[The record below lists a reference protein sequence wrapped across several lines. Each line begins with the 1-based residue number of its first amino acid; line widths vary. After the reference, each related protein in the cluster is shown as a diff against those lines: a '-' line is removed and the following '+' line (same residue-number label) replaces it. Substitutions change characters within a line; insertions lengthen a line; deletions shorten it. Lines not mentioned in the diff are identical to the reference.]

1 MIKIASPLL
10 ALLLPGA
17 ALAEPTLP
25 WIGQD
30 ALPALA
36 ACVLITLG
44 ALALAW
50 CGLRRSAALDQ
61 HARTLSLQLDCERA
75 ARTQADQALAASQD
89 VMCRLVRE
97 HEGVREGERTRIARE
112 LQAELGRRLLVL
124 RSDLAR
130 LHLGA
135 EASPAL
141 AGRLAAA
148 LANIDG
154 AIGAVRMVAG
164 GLRGFGPG
172 DGLRH
177 ALERCL
183 AEHAQL
189 NGLRYRFEAGV
200 DPAARAGSDRAA
212 RVAVF
217 RVLQEVLAAGVQGDP
232 NGEVS
237 VRLREGA
244 GSLGLE
250 IGGCPTVRGST
261 FLPQDVDEQLRALG
275 AVLRIADS
283 GPDSGNG
290 ARHGR
295 WSLSVPVRELAD
307 VA

>member
-1 MIKIASPLL
+1 MIKAFLPLP
-10 ALLLPGA
+10 ALLLVQP
-17 ALAEPTLP
+17 ALARH
-25 WIGQD
+25 GQSGFGLD
-30 ALPALA
+30 ALPELA
-36 ACVLITLG
+36 ACAIATLA

-50 CGLRRSAALDQ
+50 FGLHRSARLDGR
-61 HARTLSLQLDCERA
+61 ARALSLQLDRERA

-89 VMCRLVRE
+89 VVCRLVRE

-124 RSDLAR
+124 RSDLVR
-130 LHLGA
+130 LQLGA

-141 AGRLAAA
+141 AGRLSSA
-148 LANIDG
+148 LANIDD

-212 RVAVF
+212 RLAVF
-217 RVLQEVLAAGVQGDP
+217 RVLQEALAAGLQGDP

-244 GSLGLE
+244 GTLGLE
-250 IGGCPTVRGST
+250 IGGCAMVRGGAL
-261 FLPQDVDEQLRALG
+261 LPQDVDEQLRALG
-275 AVLRIADS
+275 AVLRIVDS
-283 GPDSGNG
+283 GPDAGHG

>member
-1 MIKIASPLL
+1 MIKTVLPFI
-10 ALLLPGA
+10 ALLLATP
-17 ALAEPTLP
+17 ALAGPASP
-25 WIGQD
+25 WKAGN
-30 ALPALA
+30 AAPELA
-36 ACVLITLG
+36 ACVLVTLA

-50 CGLRRSAALDQ
+50 IGLRRSASTDER
-61 HARTLSLQLDCERA
+61 ARTLLLQLRCERE
-75 ARTQADQALAASQD
+75 ARSQADQALAANHD

-97 HEGVREGERTRIARE
+97 HEGVREGERSRIARD

-124 RSDLAR
+124 RSDLTR
-130 LHLGA
+130 LHGSGDA
-135 EASPAL
+135 PPAL
-141 AGRLAAA
+141 AGA

-154 AIGAVRMVAG
+154 AIHAVRTVAG

-200 DPAARAGSDRAA
+200 DPAARASGDRAA
-212 RVAVF
+212 RIAVF
-217 RVLQEVLAAGVQGDP
+217 RVLQEVLACGVRGGLDQ
-232 NGEVS
+232 EVA
-237 VRLREGA
+237 VRLSEGA
-244 GSLGLE
+244 DALVLE
-250 IGGCPTVRGST
+250 IGGCPIECGSAA
-261 FLPQDVDEQLRALG
+261 LPHDVQEQLRTLG
-275 AVLRIADS
+275 AVLRVADS
-283 GPDSGNG
+283 GPDGSHG